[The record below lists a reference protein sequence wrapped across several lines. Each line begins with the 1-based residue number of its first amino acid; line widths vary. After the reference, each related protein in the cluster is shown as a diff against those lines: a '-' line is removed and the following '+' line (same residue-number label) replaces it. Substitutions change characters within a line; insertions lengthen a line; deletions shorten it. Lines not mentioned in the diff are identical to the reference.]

1 MCISK
6 ITLLR
11 CHRGMKSDS
20 IHETT
25 KSNKNVLEWSKA
37 NLFLRYEYSTNK
49 ISYTHNYFFTIRRN
63 QKYCY
68 DKWAMLWFL
77 CLSRILNMVKIIF
90 SFVNWCFSKSIH
102 PPKWIFF
109 TMCCFKRI
117 SRKMMK
123 LANGK
128 VPNMRGNNSF
138 ISLSF
143 NNGGVLYCKGK

>member
-1 MCISK
+1 MIYVAHNELQLSYSKMCISK

-49 ISYTHNYFFTIRRN
+49 ISYTHNYFFTIKMLRRN

-68 DKWAMLWFL
+68 DK
-77 CLSRILNMVKIIF
+77 
-90 SFVNWCFSKSIH
+90 
-102 PPKWIFF
+102 
-109 TMCCFKRI
+109 
-117 SRKMMK
+117 
-123 LANGK
+123 
-128 VPNMRGNNSF
+128 
-138 ISLSF
+138 
-143 NNGGVLYCKGK
+143 